1 MIATDP
7 ALLASRFRQALMP
20 LVRQLRTNVEA
31 GMTPGQM
38 SALGTVD
45 RLEPITLGDL
55 AAAERVTPPMAT
67 KLANAL
73 EEKGLVER
81 LPCADAGAD
90 VVLFVDVLHHT
101 SDPLPLL
108 AEARRVA
115 RQAIVIKDHLCDGW
129 LADPTL
135 RLMDWFGTPF
145 NEKRSVTEPLLT
157 RAPA

>member
-1 MIATDP
+1 MSSTDP

-38 SALGTVD
+38 SALGTVF
-45 RLEPITLGDL
+45 RLGPITLGDL

-81 LPCADAGAD
+81 LPCADD
-90 VVLFVDVLHHT
+90 KRVVRLQLAPEGTELLERARQRRDAW
-101 SDPLPLL
+101 L
-108 AEARRVA
+108 AELFAELTVDERAALASAVAVFERINDQVERR
-115 RQAIVIKDHLCDGW
+115 
-129 LADPTL
+129 P
-135 RLMDWFGTPF
+135 
-145 NEKRSVTEPLLT
+145 
-157 RAPA
+157 